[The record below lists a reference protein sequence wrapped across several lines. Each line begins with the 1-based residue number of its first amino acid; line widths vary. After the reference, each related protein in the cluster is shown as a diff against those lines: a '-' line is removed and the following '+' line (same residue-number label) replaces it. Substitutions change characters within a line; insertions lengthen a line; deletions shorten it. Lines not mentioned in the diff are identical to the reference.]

1 MYGTASTGKNVSF
14 AGSSGALLTPLLT
27 SDSRSKGGLTGTGS
41 SGSGTLSS
49 GSRCLS
55 GDSSASRFANVHG
68 YDEQDHRDRDDGGLS
83 GLERA
88 RNRMESVCAGLVQAL
103 TLPALT
109 LEDTREVVRRTLG
122 QGLGPGLS
130 QGQGLS
136 QTQGLGQGQGLSQGL
151 GQGQGLGA
159 DVGGGVKEG
168 RSLCAPGG
176 PTEVL
181 VTHPLDP
188 GGGSGGGGGGGGG
201 GSGGGGGG
209 GSGGGGGGGGG
220 VGGGGGG
227 GGGGLPP
234 LPTTQ
239 PPASSSNGPPPHPP
253 PHQYPLNNPP
263 PIDDAQRYEEWE
275 WRQRVDFILSPW
287 LSLPAELVRMV
298 GEVCVRAC
306 ASTSTT
312 TFFTTTTSPP
322 TQNTEKSLRSGVKE
336 LLVGIVRNVRSV
348 SLVTPCEMLPLV
360 TTRNVLYSL
369 ISSSSSLGSSLG
381 AL

>member
-188 GGGSGGGGGGGGG
+188 GGGSGGGGGGGG
-201 GSGGGGGG
+201 
-209 GSGGGGGGGGG
+209 
-220 VGGGGGG
+220 
-227 GGGGLPP
+227 LPP